1 MTPDGEQLGW
11 VRIDNDPVALGLE
24 LAKAGPD
31 PEVVLEATYGWYWA
45 VEVLQ
50 AAGATVHLAHP
61 LGVKGFAYRR
71 VKNDVRDA
79 ADLADLLRMGRLPE
93 AYIATRYERELRE
106 LVRHRAK
113 LVALRSGLKAQVHGV
128 LAKQGQLP
136 EVSDVFGPT
145 GMTWL
150 RSVSLDVVY
159 RQRIDSLLELID
171 AYDGEIDLFRQMIAH
186 RFTGHRG
193 YRVIQQISGA
203 GPTFAAVFVA
213 EIGDVSRFNR
223 PEKLCCWAGL
233 TPRHRESDT
242 TVHRGPITKMG
253 CGGRGGGFRS
263 RVAESVGGHHAGG
276 GWHRYSSSPA
286 DVRLRGSR
294 LRRGGARPDR
304 PGQPGTAAPL
314 AGAVRRPGSGG
325 VRVGG
330 LHRLAVCRRGAGP
343 GADHRAC
350 RRAGRDR
357 GPARPEASG
366 QDRPQR
372 RPAAACAATRRA
384 DPGVVDPAGPGA
396 RGPRAGLGPGDAG

>member
-1 MTPDGEQLGW
+1 MSAEYDGPQVVGIDLHRRRSVLVRMTEAGERLGS
-11 VRIDNDPVALGLE
+11 VRIDNDPMTLATE
-24 LAKAGPD
+24 IAKAGEHPQ
-31 PEVVLEATYGWYWA
+31 VVLEATYGWYWA

-79 ADLADLLRMGRLPE
+79 PDPADLLRMGRLPE

-150 RSVSLDVVY
+150 RSVPLDVVY

-193 YRVIQQISGA
+193 YRVIQQISGV
-203 GPTFAAVFVA
+203 GPTFDPVFVA
-213 EIGDVSRFNR
+213 ESGDIGRFSR

-242 TVHRGPITKMG
+242 TVHRGPITKQG
-253 CGGRGGGFRS
+253 S
-263 RVAESVGGHHAGG
+263 KL
-276 GWHRYSSSPA
+276 
-286 DVRLRGSR
+286 VRWAAIEACQRT
-294 LRRGGARPDR
+294 R
-304 PGQPGTAAPL
+304 PGTKLAADRTRIITARGRNIGVVAAARRLLTLVFYGLRDGEIRAL
-314 AGAVRRPGSGG
+314 AA
-325 VRVGG
+325 
-330 LHRLAVCRRGAGP
+330 RGA
-343 GADHRAC
+343 A
-350 RRAGRDR
+350 
-357 GPARPEASG
+357 
-366 QDRPQR
+366 
-372 RPAAACAATRRA
+372 
-384 DPGVVDPAGPGA
+384 
-396 RGPRAGLGPGDAG
+396 

>member
-1 MTPDGEQLGW
+1 

-45 VEVLQ
+45 VDVLQ
-50 AAGATVHLAHP
+50 SAGAAVHLAHP

-93 AYIATRYERELRE
+93 AYIATPHERELRE

-128 LAKQGQLP
+128 LAKQGLLP

-145 GMTWL
+145 GQAWL
-150 RSVSLDVVY
+150 QAAPLDLVY

-193 YRVIQQISGA
+193 YRVIQQISGV

-213 EIGDVSRFNR
+213 EIGDIGRFAR
-223 PEKLCCWAGL
+223 PQKLCCWAGL

-242 TVHRGPITKMG
+242 TVHRGPITKQG
-253 CGGRGGGFRS
+253 CKL
-263 RVAESVGGHHAGG
+263 
-276 GWHRYSSSPA
+276 
-286 DVRLRGSR
+286 VRW
-294 LRRGGARPDR
+294 
-304 PGQPGTAAPL
+304 AAIE
-314 AGAVRRPGSGG
+314 ACQRTRPGSKLAADRSRIITARGRNIG
-325 VRVGG
+325 VVAAARRLLTLVYYG
-330 LHRLAVCRRGAGP
+330 LRDGEIRTLAA
-343 GADHRAC
+343 
-350 RRAGRDR
+350 RAG
-357 GPARPEASG
+357 
-366 QDRPQR
+366 
-372 RPAAACAATRRA
+372 
-384 DPGVVDPAGPGA
+384 
-396 RGPRAGLGPGDAG
+396 